1 MLVPDQIEIL
11 LCTEAID
18 MRKGSNGL
26 AGLVR
31 DMLMEEPL
39 ARKLFVFQSKR
50 RDQVTGED
58 FLLALQWI
66 CRLEQKNTSR
76 QVQL

>member
-1 MLVPDQIEIL
+1 
-11 LCTEAID
+11 
-18 MRKGSNGL
+18 
-26 AGLVR
+26 
-31 DMLMEEPL
+31 MLMEEPL

>member
-31 DMLMEEPL
+31 DLLQEEPL
-39 ARKLFVFQSKR
+39 GRKLFVFQSKR
-50 RDQVTGED
+50 RDRVKIS
-58 FLLALQWI
+58 LLALQRI
-66 CRLEQKNTSR
+66 CRLEQAHSDG
-76 QVQL
+76 